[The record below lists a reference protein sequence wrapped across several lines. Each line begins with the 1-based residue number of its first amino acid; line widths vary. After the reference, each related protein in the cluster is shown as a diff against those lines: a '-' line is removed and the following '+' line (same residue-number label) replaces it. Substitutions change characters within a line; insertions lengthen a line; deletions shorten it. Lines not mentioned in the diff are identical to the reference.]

1 MNSNKGKAV
10 IIGGGIMGL
19 ASAYYL
25 LKSGWKVTLIDKG
38 DLTDNCSH
46 GNAGMIVPS
55 HFIPLAAPGMISKGI
70 KWMFNSRSPFY
81 VKPALDFSLISW
93 GLKFMKSATQ
103 ANVERAAPHL
113 RDYHLLSK
121 QLYEDLAKEEGFDFG
136 LEKKGIL
143 MLYKTEKAG
152 EEEIHV
158 GKDAQKLGLDVEMLS
173 KEQVQALEPDI
184 KLDVLGA
191 VHYRCDAH
199 LYPYALVSQLLKYI
213 KTNGGEVITNAE
225 VTGYNIQAGEI
236 KSVETSNGN
245 IEGDLMVM
253 TGGSWLP
260 QLSRLA
266 GLSIPVMPGKG
277 YSFMEPNS
285 AHTIS
290 HPALLIEARVA
301 VTPMNG
307 RVRFGGTMEL
317 AALNN
322 KINMNRVEGIVDSI
336 PKYYPELNI
345 EIPAKDKIWYGFRPC
360 SPDGLPYL
368 GYSKKIK
375 NLIVAGGHGMMGISL
390 GPATGK
396 IVSELANGM
405 TTSADIKLYDP
416 ERYN

>member
-1 MNSNKGKAV
+1 MSTNKGKAV

-19 ASAYYL
+19 TSAYYL

-38 DLTDNCSH
+38 DLSDNCSQ
-46 GNAGMIVPS
+46 GNAGMLVPS

-81 VKPALDFSLISW
+81 VKPSLDFSLISW

-103 ANVERAAPHL
+103 ANVERVAPFL

-121 QLYEDLAKEEGFDFG
+121 QLYKDLAKDDGFDFG
-136 LEKKGIL
+136 LEEKGIL

-158 GKDAQKLGLDVEMLS
+158 GKDAQKLGLDVEMLT
-173 KEQVQALEPDI
+173 KEQVQAIEPDI

-191 VHYRCDAH
+191 VHYHSDAH
-199 LYPYALVSQLLKYI
+199 LYPYALFSQLLKYI

-236 KSVETSNGN
+236 KSVQTNNE
-245 IEGDLMVM
+245 IVEGDLVIM

-260 QLSRLA
+260 QLAKLA

-277 YSFMEPNS
+277 YSFMESNS
-285 AHTIS
+285 QHKIV

-307 RVRFGGTMEL
+307 QVRFGGTMEL

-322 KINMNRVEGIVDSI
+322 NINMNRVEGIVNSI
-336 PKYYPELNI
+336 PQYYPELQV

-368 GYSKKIK
+368 GYSKKLK

-396 IVSELANGM
+396 MVAELADR
-405 TTSADIKLYDP
+405 TTLSTDIKIYDP